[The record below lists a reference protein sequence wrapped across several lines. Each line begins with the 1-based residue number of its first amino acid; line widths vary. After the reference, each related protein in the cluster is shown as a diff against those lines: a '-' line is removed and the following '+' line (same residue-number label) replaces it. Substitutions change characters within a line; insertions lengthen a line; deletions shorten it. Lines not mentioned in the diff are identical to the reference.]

1 MAETEQADLTTL
13 TVQLLS
19 AYVSNNS
26 VPANE
31 LADLIATTRTAL
43 SGNAASEVAP
53 APEFEPAVSVRKS
66 TASRDHLLSLIDG
79 KPYKSLKRHLST
91 HGLTPAEYRER
102 YKLPK
107 DYPMVAPA
115 YSEARREVAQRL
127 GLGRRRAA
135 AVAEADAAPAPA
147 PVDAAPAPQV
157 KIRGRKAMAK
167 PATAVP
173 EPVTPVAAT
182 VETPAIPEVP
192 ATTVEST
199 GAVVRKRRTKAAA
212 ADAAAPT
219 SNAEEKVASSKAGKG
234 TKAKAAKPA
243 PAKAKRP
250 PEAPASAGSDPAEKK
265 LARRPRKSTVSTS
278 EASPAAEAAS

>member
-31 LADLIATTRTAL
+31 LADLIETTRTAL
-43 SGNAASEVAP
+43 SGNTAPKVAP

-66 TASRDHLLSLIDG
+66 TASRDHLVSLIDG
-79 KPYKSLKRHLST
+79 KPYKSLKRHLSS

-127 GLGRRRAA
+127 GLGRRRAVASAEVEAAPPQAEAVAEPKIKAPGRKATVKTAAATPDPVTPDA
-135 AVAEADAAPAPA
+135 AVAETPAAAMA
-147 PVDAAPAPQV
+147 PVKADGSSTVA
-157 KIRGRKAMAK
+157 GRKQ
-167 PATAVP
+167 
-173 EPVTPVAAT
+173 
-182 VETPAIPEVP
+182 
-192 ATTVEST
+192 
-199 GAVVRKRRTKAAA
+199 RTKAAA
-212 ADAAAPT
+212 SDTAPP
-219 SNAEEKVASSKAGKG
+219 SEVAVGAVSPPKASRGSKG
-234 TKAKAAKPA
+234 KAAKTA
-243 PAKAKRP
+243 PVKPKRSP
-250 PEAPASAGSDPAEKK
+250 KTSASAVSTAPKK
-265 LARRPRKSTVSTS
+265 LPARRSRQPAVAPN
-278 EASPAAEAAS
+278 EAVPAAEAVS